1 MELYQKKDLH
11 PQASMAEIV
20 ADFFQDMKKRER
32 QKGTCSKEE
41 FTFLLSGIPTLR
53 NVPGIEGMMGYRGL
67 YHCPDE
73 KSQNQVKAHLEH
85 VFGVHDKESL
95 LHLGDTAC
103 KNHEQ
108 YQQFQSYWENHPIF
122 DEDDLSEK
130 GKIIFNQCKEF
141 ASQFRNL
148 LGDRGFFA
156 WDCGE
161 FIGHCRVACACGLIS
176 EPEFWDLV
184 APWVMRASLMFD
196 NWVDYAVS
204 CACGGVYFMYRESGG
219 SEKGLEDFLRLNL
232 GAAMQLLQNPQIWGD
247 DRWFSP
253 PVKAFK
259 IPPKEI
265 KPVLKNWS
273 GPPACLATDRIL
285 VDGCK
290 VGYMYRE
297 KPQDENTPDSGWR
310 FFAGDETEEYVN
322 DPAHVAF
329 YHLNTIC
336 NYDPDILPLLN
347 SPYGSAFGRDK
358 DGILVGKN
366 RK

>member
-1 MELYQKKDLH
+1 MRKPKWTI
-11 PQASMAEIV
+11 STIITFIV
-20 ADFFQDMKKRER
+20 LVIFAIM
-32 QKGTCSKEE
+32 C
-41 FTFLLSGIPTLR
+41 I
-53 NVPGIEGMMGYRGL
+53 Y
-67 YHCPDE
+67 
-73 KSQNQVKAHLEH
+73 
-85 VFGVHDKESL
+85 
-95 LHLGDTAC
+95 
-103 KNHEQ
+103 
-108 YQQFQSYWENHPIF
+108 PIF
-122 DEDDLSEK
+122 WLIINSVKTNQELFENPWGFPTQFAWDNYSLSL
-130 GKIIFNQCKEF
+130 IHIY
-141 ASQFRNL
+141 
-148 LGDRGFFA
+148 RGFFA